1 MLNTLKLG
9 LFHCKV
15 LKIICYIFCFFP
27 RLFSKCWTH
36 SGAFHSYQSHFQPIF
51 IIVGF
56 YSAFHIFPL
65 LLFDFLFLVYF
76 SNAEHTPV
84 LFIPLPFTSKLF
96 PNHSAQ
102 YQLGALPT
110 HPLPIIFP
118 HNIPYSAEEIFFEL
132 FGHFLE
138 KKKPSDIYISRAGQ
152 SSADKGILAFSLK
165 TFRPF
170 QVFESRSHLVKRE
183 KWMIADLASDHSILL
198 QNQSFLLLHEIL
210 IISFNSIVW
219 NWIIFHL
226 SNHIRC
232 FYNISNFELHKKHKQ
247 ISQIF
252 SIVCVWKVH
261 HVSGFHQT

>member
-1 MLNTLKLG
+1 MQNTLRCFLS
-9 LFHCKV
+9 LSHS
-15 LKIICYIFCFFP
+15 LPSFFP
-27 RLFSKCWTH
+27 TIQLNISLELFQH
-36 SGAFHSYQSHFQPIF
+36 ILFQLFPLTI
-51 IIVGF
+51 
-56 YSAFHIFPL
+56 FHIQQKRFSL
-65 LLFDFLFLVYF
+65 NCLAIFLR
-76 SNAEHTPV
+76 
-84 LFIPLPFTSKLF
+84 
-96 PNHSAQ
+96 
-102 YQLGALPT
+102 
-110 HPLPIIFP
+110 
-118 HNIPYSAEEIFFEL
+118 
-132 FGHFLE
+132 
-138 KKKPSDIYISRAGQ
+138 KKPSDIYISRAGQ

-170 QVFESRSHLVKRE
+170 QVFESRSHLAKKE
-183 KWMIADLASDHSILL
+183 KGMIADLASDHSILL

>member
-1 MLNTLKLG
+1 MFFPPSFFQMLNTLRSFSFLPKSLPTHFHNCRFLFCFSHFSSSFVWFSVLG
-9 LFHCKV
+9 LF
-15 LKIICYIFCFFP
+15 LKC
-27 RLFSKCWTH
+27 RTH
-36 SGAFHSYQSHFQPIF
+36 SGAFYPSPIHFQAFSQPFSSISAWSSSNTSSSNYF
-51 IIVGF
+51 PSQ
-56 YSAFHIFPL
+56 YSIYSRR
-65 LLFDFLFLVYF
+65 DFLWIVWPF
-76 SNAEHTPV
+76 SWE
-84 LFIPLPFTSKLF
+84 
-96 PNHSAQ
+96 
-102 YQLGALPT
+102 
-110 HPLPIIFP
+110 
-118 HNIPYSAEEIFFEL
+118 
-132 FGHFLE
+132 
-138 KKKPSDIYISRAGQ
+138 KKPSDIYISRAGQ

-170 QVFESRSHLVKRE
+170 QVFESRSHLAKKE
-183 KWMIADLASDHSILL
+183 KGMIASDHSILL